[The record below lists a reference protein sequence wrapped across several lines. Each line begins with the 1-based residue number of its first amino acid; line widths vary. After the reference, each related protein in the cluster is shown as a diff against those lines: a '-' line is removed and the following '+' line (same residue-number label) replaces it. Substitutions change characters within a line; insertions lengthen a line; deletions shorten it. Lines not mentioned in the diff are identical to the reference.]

1 MDKLIIHRN
10 KAWWGQSLTL
20 ILNGG
25 IAFGLVSR
33 EHQSPQIAV
42 IGGLSV
48 TQEKQGKGWGN
59 KILEACEREAV
70 ALGGV
75 EKLLIYAE
83 KDDFTAEW
91 YKRHGYKPI
100 PWVDNGHLIALEKEV
115 SPDNAHTQ
123 DGR

>member
-10 KAWWGQSLTL
+10 RAWWGQSLTL

-48 TQEKQGKGWGN
+48 VKEKQGKGWGN
-59 KILEACEREAV
+59 KILQACENEAM

-83 KDDFTAEW
+83 KDDFTASW
-91 YKRHGYKPI
+91 YERHGYKPI
-100 PWVDNGHLIALEKEV
+100 PWVNDGHLIALEKEV
-115 SPDNAHTQ
+115 ANGQQVD
-123 DGR
+123 